1 MSLPRSY
8 RFLAF
13 RLAGAIWLCVGAM
26 AVATAQPIAPSG
38 NELQQAGQEPLQE
51 VVITASLRRDTALAA
66 PISVSIVGAEQIRG
80 VGVQHLQDVLGLVPN
95 LNWASGTSRPRYFQL
110 RGIGE
115 NDQWQGAPNPSVGF
129 LIDGIDFSGVGMP
142 ATLFDVAQIEVL
154 RGPQGAIHGANA
166 LAGLI
171 NLRTRAPQ
179 RDPERRIELTGGDYG
194 TSALGVVLGGAVSG
208 SRGEAGEAAYRVVA
222 QRFRSDGFR
231 RNEFLGRDDTNGYDE
246 STLRARLSATAG
258 NWALDGSLLWVDI
271 DNGYDAFALDNSR
284 ITRSDKPGT
293 DAQRSIGGSL
303 RAVWS
308 GAALARVEST
318 TAVARSRID
327 YGFDGDWAFDSGYD
341 FTSRFDRS
349 RDTLSQDL
357 RIVSLADLNNG
368 ASWSW
373 LAGAYALRVAETN
386 DQLDLFNGDVFRRLR
401 SDYRAVNLALYGQV
415 EWQLAPLWSLAVAGR
430 LERRAAD
437 YADTDALVAAPTD
450 RMTGGHVALQR
461 EWGRGA
467 AYLSIGRGFKA
478 GGFNIGAVVPA
489 ERLLYRP
496 EGLSS
501 IELGWK
507 GRTATPGLEWQ
518 VALFSMRRTDQQVS
532 TSVQVDPGDPLSF
545 IYLTDNAARGENFGA
560 EVALQWRPDAHWRVE
575 ASAGWLRARFLEY
588 QRDSVN
594 LAGRDQAHAPGWQFA
609 VGAERRFAAGWFLRA
624 DVQGTDSFYFSD
636 SHEQVSA
643 PYALVHVRGGFERGP
658 WRASVWVRNAFDE
671 AYAQRGFF
679 FGNEP
684 PDFPNRLYV
693 QPGDPR
699 QVGMTISYEWP

>member
-1 MSLPRSY
+1 VKSLSRAYP
-8 RFLAF
+8 FLLVSLAAF
-13 RLAGAIWLCVGAM
+13 AAM
-26 AVATAQPIAPSG
+26 AVAQAAGPPTSG
-38 NELQQAGQEPLQE
+38 GAAASQETLQE
-51 VVITASLRRDTALAA
+51 VVITASLRRDTALSA
-66 PISVSIVGAEQIRG
+66 PISVSVVGADQIER

-142 ATLFDVAQIEVL
+142 ATLFDVGQIEVL

-171 NLRTRAPQ
+171 NVRTRAPQ
-179 RDPERRIELTGGDYG
+179 RDAERRIELTGGDYG
-194 TSALGVVLGGAVSG
+194 TAALGVVLGGALG
-208 SRGEAGEAAYRVVA
+208 GARGEAGEAAYRIVA

-246 STLRARLSATAG
+246 TTLRARMSATAG
-258 NWALDGSLLWVDI
+258 NWALDGSLLWVDL

-284 ITRSDKPGT
+284 VTLSDKPGV
-293 DAQRSIGGSL
+293 DAQRSLGGSL
-303 RAVWS
+303 RAVWN
-308 GAALARVEST
+308 GAERVRVEST
-318 TAVARSRID
+318 TAVARSSID
-327 YGFDGDWAFDSGYD
+327 YGFDGDWAFDPGYD

-357 RIVSLADLNNG
+357 RLVSVADLDDG
-368 ASWSW
+368 AASSW

-386 DQLDLFNGDVFRRLR
+386 EQLDLFNGDVFRSLG

-415 EWQLAPLWSLAVAGR
+415 EWRLAPRWSLAVAGR
-430 LERRAAD
+430 LERRDAD
-437 YADTDALVAAPTD
+437 YTDTDGLLAAPTD
-450 RMTGGHVALQR
+450 DMAGGHVALQR
-461 EWGRGA
+461 DWERGA
-467 AYLSIGRGFKA
+467 AYLSVGRGFKA

-489 ERLLYRP
+489 DRLLYRP
-496 EGLSS
+496 EALRS

-507 GRTATPGLEWQ
+507 GRAASSPLDWQ
-518 VALFSMRRTDQQVS
+518 LALFSMRRTDQQVS

-545 IYLTDNAARGENFGA
+545 IYLTDNAARGENIGA
-560 EVALQWRPDAHWRVE
+560 EAALQWRPDPRWRLD
-575 ASAGWLRARFLEY
+575 ASVGLLRARFLDY

-594 LAGRDQAHAPGWQFA
+594 LSGRDQAHAPGWQFA
-609 VGAERRFAAGWFLRA
+609 LGAEHRFATGWFLRA
-624 DVQGTDSFYFSD
+624 DVQGTDGFYFSE
-636 SHEQVSA
+636 SHEQVSSA
-643 PYALVHVRGGFERGP
+643 YTLVHLRGGFERGP
-658 WRASVWVRNAFDE
+658 WRASAWVRNAFDE

-699 QVGMTISYEWP
+699 QLGLTISYEWP